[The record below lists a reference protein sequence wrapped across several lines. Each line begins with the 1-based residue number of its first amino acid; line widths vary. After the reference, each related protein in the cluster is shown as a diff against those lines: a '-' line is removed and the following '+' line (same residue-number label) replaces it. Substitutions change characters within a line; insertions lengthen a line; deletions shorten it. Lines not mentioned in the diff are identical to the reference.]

1 MDGYNADSIIEIKD
15 LNYSINNKEI
25 LKGIDLNIKAGDFI
39 GLIGPNGAGK
49 TTLLKCING
58 LNKADGHIKIKGTDI
73 NKYTERLLAKEVAL
87 MHQNT
92 TVGFPFPAL
101 DIVLMGRY
109 PYIKRFRAE
118 SKEDYT
124 IARRNMDY
132 THTGRLEESPV
143 TEMSG
148 GERQRVLFAKT
159 LTQETDIILLDE
171 PTASL
176 DITYQEQIFEYSR
189 ELSLTG
195 TTVVAAIHDL
205 KIAAR
210 YCTRLVLMNCGE
222 IVADGFPQ
230 EVLTSENLS
239 CVYGIN
245 ALVYKNRITGLLD
258 LYINR
263 DTAGKKSELVH
274 VIGGG
279 GSAAGVLRQL
289 YEQGYNATA
298 GVFSQGD
305 SDIGSAEVFGMK
317 YLVEKPFT
325 EISDE
330 IHARNISYIKDSEI
344 TILCNMPFGFQN
356 FRNLE
361 AALNANKLVIIED
374 ELPETRDFTD
384 GKATALYKRLKE
396 TAAAVITSA
405 QLHEV
410 L

>member
-1 MDGYNADSIIEIKD
+1 MDSYNADSIIEIND

-58 LNKADGHIKIKGTDI
+58 LNKSGGHIKIKGIDI

-87 MHQNT
+87 MQQNT

-132 THTGRLEESPV
+132 THTGSLEESPV

-189 ELSLTG
+189 ELSSTG

-222 IVADGFPQ
+222 IVADGLPQ

-239 CVYGIN
+239 RVYGIN

-289 YEQGYNATA
+289 YQQGYRATA

-305 SDIGSAEVFGMK
+305 SDIGSAEVFGMEH
-317 YLVEKPFT
+317 LVEKPFT

-374 ELPETRDFTD
+374 ELPEIRDFTD

-396 TAAAVITSA
+396 AAAAVITSA

>member
-1 MDGYNADSIIEIKD
+1 MDNIIEIKN
-15 LNYSINNKEI
+15 LNYLINNKEI
-25 LKGIDLNIKAGDFI
+25 LKDINLDIKAGDFI

-58 LNKADGHIKIKGTDI
+58 LNKASGRIKIKGSDI
-73 NKYTERLLAKEVAL
+73 NEYTERKLAKEVAL

-92 TVGFPFPAL
+92 TVGFPFSAL

-118 SKEDYT
+118 TKEDYT

-132 THTGRLEESPV
+132 THTGKLEESPV

-189 ELSLTG
+189 DLSSMG
-195 TTVVAAIHDL
+195 TTIVAAIHDL

-210 YCTRLVLMNCGE
+210 YCTRLVLMNYGE
-222 IVADGFPQ
+222 IVADGLPE

-245 ALVYKNRITGLLD
+245 ALVYRNRITGLLD

-263 DTAGKKSELVH
+263 DTAGKKNERVH

-279 GSAAGVLRQL
+279 GSASGVMRQL
-289 YEQGYNATA
+289 YEQGYPVTA
-298 GVFSQGD
+298 GVFSHGD
-305 SDIGSAEVFGMK
+305 SDIGCAEVFGIK
-317 YLVEKPFT
+317 YLAEKPFT

-330 IHARNISYIKDSEI
+330 IHAKNISNIRNSEI

-374 ELPETRDFTD
+374 EQPGIRDFTD
-384 GKATALYKRLKE
+384 GRATELYKQLKKA
-396 TAAAVITSA
+396 AAAVITSA

-410 L
+410 M

>member
-1 MDGYNADSIIEIKD
+1 MDSYNADSIIEIKD

-58 LNKADGHIKIKGTDI
+58 LNKAGGHIKIKGIDI

-87 MHQNT
+87 MQQNT

-132 THTGRLEESPV
+132 THTGSLEESPV

-189 ELSLTG
+189 ELSSTG

-222 IVADGFPQ
+222 IVADGLPQ

-239 CVYGIN
+239 RVYGIN

-289 YEQGYNATA
+289 YQQGYRATA

-305 SDIGSAEVFGMK
+305 SDIGSAEVFGMEH
-317 YLVEKPFT
+317 LVEKPFT

-374 ELPETRDFTD
+374 ELPEIRDFTD

-396 TAAAVITSA
+396 AAAAVITSA